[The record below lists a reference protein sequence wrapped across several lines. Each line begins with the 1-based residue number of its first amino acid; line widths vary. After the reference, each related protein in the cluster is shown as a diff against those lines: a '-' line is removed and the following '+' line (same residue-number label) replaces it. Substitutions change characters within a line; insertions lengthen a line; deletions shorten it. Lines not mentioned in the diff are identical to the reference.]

1 MYSWK
6 HTENEV
12 NIDYSSDLATVI
24 IGKGIK

>member
-6 HTENEV
+6 YIENEV
-12 NIDYSSDLATVI
+12 NIDYSSDLVIVI